1 VPFKQT
7 RYLPGELEGRIRFSD
22 FLQLEADW
30 PSTNRERGMLIDKN
44 ISGRLN
50 EEERARLDALQA
62 YTDYHIERVAPRP
75 ARALDEL
82 EDRLFSG
89 SQTKDKNAR

>member
-1 VPFKQT
+1 
-7 RYLPGELEGRIRFSD
+7 
-22 FLQLEADW
+22 
-30 PSTNRERGMLIDKN
+30 MLIDKN

-75 ARALDEL
+75 TRALDEL

-89 SQTKDKNAR
+89 SQTKDKNVR